1 MAPRKTSKKGMKR
14 TVRRRRSSTAGKIL
28 RPLDVRS
35 KQSLSELKKRILKGP
50 LTIVLVYADWCG
62 HCHHMMPHWDEAVQ
76 SPQRSIQ
83 AVKVNETMLD
93 AVNTTVNQGINRR
106 AKPLSVEG
114 YPSIILVDKQGNRVT
129 DIEPVKDTKVL
140 TDVMNQS
147 GNLAVRSGLVPSSE
161 RPQSMD
167 SLMNKSKLSL
177 PENINS
183 SNSTEEII
191 ESTIQNVKKANTNV
205 NRNINSKKRSIPLK
219 AVKQREGEEM
229 MMGEMNEMMVGEPSI
244 PQAPPS
250 GLSVPLSYKPEG
262 MEEEKSIIYSQIP
275 PNVLED
281 VDKRS
286 IKDVRLVQPGNLK
299 RGGGLY
305 NAMSQA
311 SYSLAPAAIL
321 LATAATVLKRGSRR
335 AKRHSRKTHKKH

>member
-28 RPLDVRS
+28 RSLDVRS
-35 KQSLSELKKRILKGP
+35 KQSLSEFKKRILKGP

-62 HCHHMMPHWDEAVQ
+62 HCHHIMPHWDEAVR

-93 AVNTTVNQGINRR
+93 AVNTTVNQSINRR
-106 AKPLSVEG
+106 AKPLNVEG

-129 DIEPVKDTKVL
+129 DIQPVKDTKVL

-147 GNLAVRSGLVPSSE
+147 GDLAVRSGLIPSSE
-161 RPQSMD
+161 TPQSMN
-167 SLMNKSKLSL
+167 SLMNKSKLSMPL
-177 PENINS
+177 NMNS
-183 SNSTEEII
+183 SNTAEEII
-191 ESTIQNVKKANTNV
+191 ESTTQNVQKANMNV
-205 NRNINSKKRSIPLK
+205 NRNVNSKKRSVPLK
-219 AVKQREGEEM
+219 AIKQREGEEM
-229 MMGEMNEMMVGEPSI
+229 IPGEVNEMMVGEPSI
-244 PQAPPS
+244 PQAPPR
-250 GLSVPLSYKPEG
+250 GLSAPLSYKPEG
-262 MEEEKSIIYSQIP
+262 MGEEKSIIYSQVP

-281 VDKRS
+281 IDRRS
-286 IKDVRLVQPGNLK
+286 IKDVRLVPPSNLK

-321 LATAATVLKRGSRR
+321 LATAATVLKRKSRR
-335 AKRHSRKTHKKH
+335 AKHHSRKTHKKH